1 MKQFA
6 KALIRDRQC
15 FIPLQTSFPNLSEE
29 KMEFVSF
36 DGPLKINVEG
46 YYFWGPVELK

>member
-6 KALIRDRQC
+6 KALVRNRQC
-15 FIPLQTSFPNLSEE
+15 FIPLQMSFPNLSEE
-29 KMEFVSF
+29 KMEVVSS

-46 YYFWGPVELK
+46 YYFWEPVERK